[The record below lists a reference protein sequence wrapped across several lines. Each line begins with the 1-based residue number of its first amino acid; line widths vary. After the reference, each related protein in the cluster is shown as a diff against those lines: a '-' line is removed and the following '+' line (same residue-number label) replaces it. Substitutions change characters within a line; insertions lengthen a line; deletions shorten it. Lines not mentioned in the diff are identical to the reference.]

1 MRIDEMLSSLIT
13 DEQSI
18 NVIADYL
25 GYSVGK
31 NPNNPH
37 SEWRMLFTDKIPNKD
52 HAILALKVE
61 PNLDIDMN
69 TMDVRKLYKQV
80 EQLGINFGGS
90 FDAEIA
96 GFVGNRRIVL
106 FRLKNGNRDERL
118 DLNTQT
124 IDKLLYQD
132 NFNMLK
138 NNSISVT
145 TDDFWGDYVIDGL
158 KDVFKRELTN
168 HFLQMVALYRKK
180 LSELITA
187 KFYKEE
193 LMPLVSD
200 KAKAFIKMNSLTQLV
215 EDQSY
220 TSVLSNVVDTMILRQ
235 LMRRFIEAYYGKDD
249 NRPFEVSGI
258 ALGVGK
264 GTLDEA
270 INEAVEVYG
279 QLADESTIIKLNK
292 RKNIIHEGI
301 GYEVISLFDE
311 EEYAATSKIKIKDS
325 NKQKLIDLHEKATN
339 QFQSVYGGDLFAS
352 SIGDVTTIIENLIVK
367 NDPEMW
373 AKFWVDTSSEKYSF
387 RFEDVPPEALEKQYE
402 NSMSQN
408 VQIKIENGKP
418 VVFYGEDLQEQKN
431 KGAYYTD
438 EKFVQYMVRQTVEV
452 EFQKRIAQVKEAI
465 EIQDTKRIIEN
476 LDYLFD
482 MRTADL
488 TAGGGSF
495 LRGVFRQLA
504 EKHDALVGLNI
515 SDDIRAKYPMTR
527 SGDEGILI
535 WEEYILQHMIYGVD
549 IDYKAILISSLS
561 LMLSSLQ
568 HRPMGHELPTLIG
581 NTLIH
586 QNSLI
591 NSVPFFERKKIY
603 ANFKD
608 EIKEL
613 LKFKRANS
621 TKYDKYNQK
630 LQLQLI
636 KYAQEILSNETQFL
650 HVEALEINLP
660 EVFFNN
666 DGTMKVNA
674 GFDCIVGNPP
684 WEIWK
689 PNSDEFFSQYSD
701 EYLPAKNKKA
711 KTKIQNQIFEKFPH
725 VRMKWEELENRIRLG
740 SKYYREDL
748 NYQFQSW
755 KVEGRKTGSD
765 INLYKISTER
775 FSQLL
780 KDDGTISILV
790 PDNLMTDLGS
800 TGLRHL
806 IFDNY
811 DLQEFLSFENI
822 RGIFPLIHRSYKF
835 AVLTFNKTVKATD
848 SFKAF
853 FYRTALDDL
862 TINNTKMD
870 YPISMV
876 KESEPEKYSL
886 FEPRNKV
893 EFDLYKKIKMGFL
906 TLRETKAFTLSND
919 FHRTNDTV
927 LFSPIAEADIPLY
940 EGKLINQFRLVG
952 SPSEGVK
959 LLDAARKTANDFRFF
974 RIGIRAVAR
983 ETDKRAL
990 IATLLP
996 RNTAATN
1003 SLLMQRNITDEN
1015 IDASI
1020 FTLGIL
1026 NSYILDFV
1034 LRKLITI
1041 NVNQTYL
1048 KQLPIPIIEDTPH
1061 SAEIIQIV
1069 KRLLMLNGDLYDE
1082 LDILIYGS
1090 GFETLNYEQL
1100 VAELNGRVAIVF
1112 DLEREELINLLKTF
1126 ESANHRISVQQEA
1139 QRIIEVYDRLKE
1151 GE

>member
-1 MRIDEMLSSLIT
+1 M
-13 DEQSI
+13 
-18 NVIADYL
+18 
-25 GYSVGK
+25 
-31 NPNNPH
+31 
-37 SEWRMLFTDKIPNKD
+37 
-52 HAILALKVE
+52 
-61 PNLDIDMN
+61 
-69 TMDVRKLYKQV
+69 
-80 EQLGINFGGS
+80 
-90 FDAEIA
+90 
-96 GFVGNRRIVL
+96 
-106 FRLKNGNRDERL
+106 
-118 DLNTQT
+118 
-124 IDKLLYQD
+124 
-132 NFNMLK
+132 
-138 NNSISVT
+138 
-145 TDDFWGDYVIDGL
+145 
-158 KDVFKRELTN
+158 
-168 HFLQMVALYRKK
+168 
-180 LSELITA
+180 
-187 KFYKEE
+187 
-193 LMPLVSD
+193 
-200 KAKAFIKMNSLTQLV
+200 
-215 EDQSY
+215 
-220 TSVLSNVVDTMILRQ
+220 
-235 LMRRFIEAYYGKDD
+235 
-249 NRPFEVSGI
+249 
-258 ALGVGK
+258 
-264 GTLDEA
+264 
-270 INEAVEVYG
+270 
-279 QLADESTIIKLNK
+279 
-292 RKNIIHEGI
+292 
-301 GYEVISLFDE
+301 
-311 EEYAATSKIKIKDS
+311 
-325 NKQKLIDLHEKATN
+325 
-339 QFQSVYGGDLFAS
+339 
-352 SIGDVTTIIENLIVK
+352 
-367 NDPEMW
+367 
-373 AKFWVDTSSEKYSF
+373 
-387 RFEDVPPEALEKQYE
+387 
-402 NSMSQN
+402 
-408 VQIKIENGKP
+408 
-418 VVFYGEDLQEQKN
+418 
-431 KGAYYTD
+431 
-438 EKFVQYMVRQTVEV
+438 
-452 EFQKRIAQVKEAI
+452 
-465 EIQDTKRIIEN
+465 
-476 LDYLFD
+476 
-482 MRTADL
+482 
-488 TAGGGSF
+488 
-495 LRGVFRQLA
+495 
-504 EKHDALVGLNI
+504 
-515 SDDIRAKYPMTR
+515 
-527 SGDEGILI
+527 
-535 WEEYILQHMIYGVD
+535 
-549 IDYKAILISSLS
+549 
-561 LMLSSLQ
+561 
-568 HRPMGHELPTLIG
+568 
-581 NTLIH
+581 
-586 QNSLI
+586 
-591 NSVPFFERKKIY
+591 
-603 ANFKD
+603 
-608 EIKEL
+608 
-613 LKFKRANS
+613 
-621 TKYDKYNQK
+621 
-630 LQLQLI
+630 
-636 KYAQEILSNETQFL
+636 
-650 HVEALEINLP
+650 EALEINLP

-1048 KQLPIPIIEDTPH
+1048 KQLPIPMIEDTPH